1 MERGVDVTSTAT
13 TTQIN
18 ARIDRALK
26 ANGDAALLDAGI
38 TPSEAIRA
46 LWELALRYKDAPRT
60 LHELLFPA
68 SQEEL
73 DEAALKRAAALE
85 HAHRG
90 REAVDAARRAYA
102 CEASA
107 AVLAEMDD
115 AEVYMEALYERRE
128 ARWGL

>member
-1 MERGVDVTSTAT
+1 MTSTAA

-60 LHELLFPA
+60 LRELLFPA

-73 DEAALKRAAALE
+73 DEAALRRAAALE
-85 HAHRG
+85 HARKG
-90 REAVDAARRAYA
+90 REAIDAARRAYA

-107 AVLAEMDD
+107 TVLAEISD
-115 AEVYMEALYERRE
+115 AEMYAEALYERRE
-128 ARWGL
+128 ARWNL